1 MRNRADL
8 QNSTAIRSHIGELIS
23 DYSRTRN
30 KLILKFI
37 NEWQEKY
44 KLKLIEENERFSR
57 LPTT

>member
-8 QNSTAIRSHIGELIS
+8 QNSEAIKSHIGELIS
-23 DYSRTRN
+23 DYSRTKN
-30 KLILKFI
+30 PLVIKFI

-44 KLKLIEENERFSR
+44 KLKIIQENERFSG

>member
-8 QNSTAIRSHIGELIS
+8 QNSKAIREHIGELIS
-23 DYSRTRN
+23 DYSRTKN
-30 KLILKFI
+30 PLIIKFI

-44 KLKLIEENERFSR
+44 KLKIIQENERFSG